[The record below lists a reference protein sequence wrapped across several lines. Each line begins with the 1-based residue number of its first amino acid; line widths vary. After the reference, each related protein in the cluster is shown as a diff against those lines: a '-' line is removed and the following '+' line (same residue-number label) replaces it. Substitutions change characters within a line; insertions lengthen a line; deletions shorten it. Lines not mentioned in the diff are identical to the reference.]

1 MFGALESEEGR
12 ANSPAVNA
20 PSLLRSLLGAPWR
33 KRPRP
38 AAQPPPVLEAHP
50 GPPPLRPGISVWVS
64 PCPVSCLESFAL
76 ALGVCFLLSKL
87 LLLLGFP
94 ALTVAPPVQ
103 PSCHLCMCLGA
114 LSSLDGVSSPLPA
127 PDSYL
132 ARWRHKP

>member
-1 MFGALESEEGR
+1 MAQASLAGSSASSCAGSSPWPTSSQTWHFG
-12 ANSPAVNA
+12 
-20 PSLLRSLLGAPWR
+20 LGF
-33 KRPRP
+33 
-38 AAQPPPVLEAHP
+38 
-50 GPPPLRPGISVWVS
+50 
-64 PCPVSCLESFAL
+64 PVSCVLPRVFAL

-103 PSCHLCMCLGA
+103 LSCHLCMCLGA

-132 ARWRHKP
+132 AHWRHKP